1 MTHEAF
7 MPASKDAEL
16 DQLRDLVRHIAA
28 EDEPVRLE
36 VLLEELRTMVGLPR
50 VEPVAQPKQ
59 CYRDVPADAR
69 RSVRPPTCR
78 EIGR

>member
-50 VEPVAQPKQ
+50 VEPVAQPNNATETSLPM
-59 CYRDVPADAR
+59 RAEASVPQPA
-69 RSVRPPTCR
+69 
-78 EIGR
+78 EK